1 MPVSGFACPIKR
13 SMAACLLGAGTLLA
27 SSFAASLPGE
37 ALANAA
43 ANDGKNADGGRSVEA
58 APTLMSQ
65 RKRRRG
71 GERRG
76 GERRSGERRGGEGR
90 KRDRVGDD
98 FGRADKDGDGKLS
111 RAEWSR
117 RGNFGRLD
125 TDKDGALS
133 LGEVRAMY
141 EGHDEKSYD
150 WPPQGMPVTEPV
162 MDPAAKKDFVGSEAP
177 DRQAICT
184 IKRGRGCEPKAAIEG
199 GLLET
204 GLGPVFPEG
213 ANCPGIDDYFAMDYT
228 FKRGREAYHG
238 GIDMPVRW
246 GTPMITAAAGT
257 VVGKFM
263 GENSMRGIEIAIRH
277 SPEDTGI
284 PLWIYTHYGHLDR
297 MPEQEIGQRVKMG
310 EILGPTGN
318 SGISG
323 GGKKQ
328 TSLRRPAIHFAV
340 FYSESPKYAISNEI
354 VFPMDGRWMD
364 PIALYRQ
371 KTPLD
376 TGAMKSLPEEDKA
389 VAIPVMFEDGESFP
403 AGTKF
408 VWPYA
413 CARR

>member
-13 SMAACLLGAGTLLA
+13 SMAACLLGAGALLTF
-27 SSFAASLPGE
+27 SFSVSVSAE
-37 ALANAA
+37 AVANAA
-43 ANDGKNADGGRSVEA
+43 RNDGKNADGGGSLEA

-65 RKRRRG
+65 RKRRRDGGRRDGGRRDGG
-71 GERRG
+71 GE
-76 GERRSGERRGGEGR
+76 

-98 FGRADKDGDGKLS
+98 FKRADADGDGNLS
-111 RAEWSR
+111 RAEWNR
-117 RGNFGRLD
+117 RGNFDRLD
-125 TDKDGALS
+125 ADGDGSLS
-133 LGEVRAMY
+133 LGEVRAIY
-141 EGHDEKSYD
+141 EGHSDKSYD
-150 WPPQGMPVTEPV
+150 WPPKGMPEAEPV
-162 MDPAAKKDFVGSEAP
+162 IGPGAEKDLVDSDEIGRETLCG
-177 DRQAICT
+177 IG
-184 IKRGRGCEPKAAIEG
+184 RGRRCRPKTAIER

-204 GLGPVFPEG
+204 GLGPVFPEN
-213 ANCPGIDDYFAMDYT
+213 AVCPGIDDYFAMDYT

-246 GTPMITAAAGT
+246 GTPMIAVAAGT
-257 VVGKFM
+257 VVAKFL
-263 GENSMRGIEIAIRH
+263 GENSKRGIELMIRH
-277 SPEDTGI
+277 GPEDTGI
-284 PLWIYTHYGHLDR
+284 PLWIYSQYAHMDR
-297 MPEQEIGQRVKMG
+297 MPGLEIGQRVKMG

-318 SGISG
+318 SGVSG
-323 GGKKQ
+323 GGGKQ

-340 FYSESPKYAISNEI
+340 FYSESPKYAIVRDVVLPLN
-354 VFPMDGRWMD
+354 GRWMD

-376 TGAMKSLPEEDKA
+376 TAAMKSLPEEDKA